1 MNNGIHKIDYSLTGV
16 ESKNAKKKGLADAQ
30 WYLPPVSK
38 KEMKK
43 LLERRDLPAIL
54 DTLLW
59 FGLIFFFRFLYLFF
73 MGNLFSSLP
82 NINL

>member
-54 DTLLW
+54 DTDSLSS
-59 FGLIFFFRFLYLFF
+59 FLFPV
-73 MGNLFSSLP
+73 LP
-82 NINL
+82 PF

>member
-1 MNNGIHKIDYSLTGV
+1 MNDAIHKIDYSLTGV
-16 ESKNAKKKGLADAQ
+16 ESKNAKKKGLTDAQ

-59 FGLIFFFRFLYLFF
+59 FGLIGFSGFL
-73 MGNLFSSLP
+73 
-82 NINL
+82 

>member
-1 MNNGIHKIDYSLTGV
+1 MNDAIHKIDYSLTGV
-16 ESKNAKKKGLADAQ
+16 ESKNAKKNGLADAQ

-54 DTLLW
+54 DTLVW
-59 FGLIFFFRFLYLFF
+59 FGLIFFSGFLTL
-73 MGNLFSSLP
+73 LSSYCF
-82 NINL
+82 